1 MRRVKHASTAGQWR
15 GQILDGLS
23 IRDRPADAED
33 RAIPVIVKGI
43 TLLGKVQVYFC
54 DPQSPW
60 QRGTNENTNRLLRQ
74 YFPKGTN
81 LSRYSRADLKTIA

>member
-43 TLLGKVQVYFC
+43 
-54 DPQSPW
+54 
-60 QRGTNENTNRLLRQ
+60 
-74 YFPKGTN
+74 
-81 LSRYSRADLKTIA
+81 